1 MTGGQTNIAI
11 GYQALQTANVSS
23 GEQNNVAIGYLAGKD
38 ITDGERNILIGGIA
52 GEEITTADD
61 TVAIGYRAGGGDAGA
76 ATTGHDNVC
85 IGTDA
90 GKVLTSG
97 NSNTI
102 MGRSSGNSIT
112 TGTGNICLGME
123 SGSVG
128 TPLTTG
134 TDNIYIGNG
143 INSGSATGTQR
154 LAIGHS
160 VAPAGDNM
168 FTFGKG
174 TGNDRVYNQ
183 FTVNA
188 SWVRVSDERY
198 KTEIID
204 NTDCGLAFINDLRPV
219 TFKWKAKSKIDSSL
233 PDYDAS
239 KTTAEHTEK
248 MYGLIAQEVKTAM
261 ATHNITDFGGH
272 DELEESGIQG
282 ISQEMF
288 VHPLIKAVQELSA
301 QVTALTARITEL
313 EG

>member
-1 MTGGQTNIAI
+1 MGYFAGGASTTVSNNVIIGTQAGEDLTTGGNTVLL
-11 GYQALQTANVSS
+11 GH
-23 GEQNNVAIGYLAGKD
+23 LAGAD
-38 ITDGERNILIGGIA
+38 ITTGTSN
-52 GEEITTADD
+52 
-61 TVAIGYRAGGGDAGA
+61 TVI
-76 ATTGHDNVC
+76 
-85 IGTDA
+85 
-90 GKVLTSG
+90 GKVSG
-97 NSNTI
+97 
-102 MGRSSGNSIT
+102 RSIT
-112 TGTGNICLGME
+112 TGAGNICLGVE
-123 SGSVG
+123 CASVG
-128 TPLTTG
+128 TVLTTG
-134 TDNIYIGNG
+134 TDNIFIGNG
-143 INSGSATGTQR
+143 INAGSATGTQR

-188 SWVRVSDERY
+188 SWTRVSDERY
-198 KTEIID
+198 KTEITD

-219 TFKWKAKSKIDSSL
+219 TFKWKAKSEIDSSL
-233 PDYDAS
+233 PDYNAS

-301 QVTALTARITEL
+301 QVIALTARITTL
-313 EG
+313 EGE